1 MNIKES
7 KEGYNNK
14 HHKTSHE
21 IPILRTILTFLEII
35 YDGDIHLLTI
45 EIEENYDD
53 FEGFSVTICPNCGKW
68 SVCD

>member
-1 MNIKES
+1 MFFD
-7 KEGYNNK
+7 
-14 HHKTSHE
+14 T
-21 IPILRTILTFLEII
+21 I

-53 FEGFSVTICPNCGKW
+53 FQGFSVAIYPNYGKC